1 MKTRESLLT
10 QTHLCKS
17 EIKLLFGV
25 SKSVASAVFDVA
37 HQTDLAELGR
47 PRMFYYGK
55 KVRLTSC
62 CKALGVNLGQ
72 LAKQIKTASTPAN

>member
-17 EIKLLFGV
+17 EIRLLFGV
-25 SKSVASAVFDVA
+25 SKSVASAVFDA
-37 HQTDLAELGR
+37 SHQTDLAQLGR

-55 KVRLTSC
+55 KVRTTTVA
-62 CKALGVNLGQ
+62 KMLGVNLNQ

>member
-17 EIKLLFGV
+17 EIKLLFSV

-55 KVRLTSC
+55 KGSHHHSGENAGSEFKPTV
-62 CKALGVNLGQ
+62 
-72 LAKQIKTASTPAN
+72 